1 VLITGIALSGT
12 TAVLFTGAVA
22 AFSVLSPT
30 AVSATVPPAATTGQV
45 SLITPGGAAL
55 SPGTFTVVAVGTA
68 PVITSIAPS
77 SGLPGTSL
85 QITGIDLGGAT
96 QVSFNG
102 TTTTALTVNGA
113 GTVITVTI
121 PVGAQNG
128 PLTVTTPQGIAVSP
142 TAFTT
147 ATVTTPAAASASSS
161 GHCGGNVLSLLG
173 LLLLVVVLR
182 RMRLRA
188 VGG

>member
-1 VLITGIALSGT
+1 MQL
-12 TAVLFTGAVA
+12 
-22 AFSVLSPT
+22 
-30 AVSATVPPAATTGQV
+30 
-45 SLITPGGAAL
+45 
-55 SPGTFTVVAVGTA
+55 
-68 PVITSIAPS
+68 
-77 SGLPGTSL
+77 
-85 QITGIDLGGAT
+85 LGR
-96 QVSFNG
+96 
-102 TTTTALTVNGA
+102 
-113 GTVITVTI
+113 
-121 PVGAQNG
+121 VGAQNG